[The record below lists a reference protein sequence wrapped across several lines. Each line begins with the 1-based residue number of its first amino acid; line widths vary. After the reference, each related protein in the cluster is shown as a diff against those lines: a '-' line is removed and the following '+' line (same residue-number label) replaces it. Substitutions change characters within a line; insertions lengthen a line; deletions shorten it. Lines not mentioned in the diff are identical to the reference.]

1 MSELNRTLAAMT
13 GLPDPLHERRAVPF
27 PKRVDPLDT
36 AEETL
41 KVICHRLIDEIGNAA
56 NAHDD
61 VALTLLEVRTRR
73 IKEAFEAVESL
84 ATKYATDYRLEQI
97 LKEQK

>member
-1 MSELNRTLAAMT
+1 MAGSPISAA
-13 GLPDPLHERRAVPF
+13 PLPF

-41 KVICHRLIDEIGNAA
+41 KVICHRLIDEIGTAA

-61 VALTLLEVRTRR
+61 VALTLLEVRVHRMVQ
-73 IKEAFEAVESL
+73 AFEAVESL
-84 ATKYATDYRLEQI
+84 ATKYATDYRLTEI
-97 LKEQK
+97 LNKERR